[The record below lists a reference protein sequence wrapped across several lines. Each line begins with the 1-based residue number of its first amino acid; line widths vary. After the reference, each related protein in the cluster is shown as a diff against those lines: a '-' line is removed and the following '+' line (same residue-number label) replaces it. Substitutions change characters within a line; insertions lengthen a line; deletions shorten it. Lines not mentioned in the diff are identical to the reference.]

1 MFFKILVE
9 EGEGAKRHLLRIL
22 CSTKFRCSLTPLL
35 KSLLKEEEYLRRE
48 QEVCSGSL
56 KEEDRLCSS
65 ESLKEEDRL
74 CSSASFK
81 EEFLRREPDD

>member
-1 MFFKILVE
+1 MFHKIL
-9 EGEGAKRHLLRIL
+9 
-22 CSTKFRCSLTPLL
+22 LTPLL

-74 CSSASFK
+74 CSSASFN